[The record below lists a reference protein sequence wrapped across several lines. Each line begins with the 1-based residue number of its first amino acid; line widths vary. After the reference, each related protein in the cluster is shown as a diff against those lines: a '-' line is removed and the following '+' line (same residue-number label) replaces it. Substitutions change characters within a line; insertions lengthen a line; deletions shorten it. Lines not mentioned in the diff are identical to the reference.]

1 VIFPDV
7 HLTSTW
13 LKDGATKLE
22 CYSRCNS
29 ASTTGYPLPE
39 LSSAASEISHKA
51 LERHAARGDP
61 LAAASMD
68 VSCSDILAITPSRS
82 WIKAANG
89 LFRAAFSIPAHQNVI
104 WIAAA
109 IIDRWE

>member
-1 VIFPDV
+1 
-7 HLTSTW
+7 
-13 LKDGATKLE
+13 
-22 CYSRCNS
+22 
-29 ASTTGYPLPE
+29 
-39 LSSAASEISHKA
+39 
-51 LERHAARGDP
+51 
-61 LAAASMD
+61 MD

-89 LFRAAFSIPAHQNVI
+89 LFRAAFSIPAHENVI